1 MQVAF
6 ATNKIIEPR
15 KSSMKEKLY
24 SEKRLHPRAPALDLS
39 EIFLVG
45 TSHAYACM
53 VQDISETGA
62 KLQVSCGPLPNKFAL
77 VNHIKRTR
85 TLCKTIWRKNSLI
98 GVRFISRPRPMT
110 VKDTLNVK

>member
-6 ATNKIIEPR
+6 ATSKIIEPET
-15 KSSMKEKLY
+15 SSSKAQLY
-24 SEKRLHPRAPALDLS
+24 LEKRAHPRSPALDLS

-45 TSHAYACM
+45 TDHAFACM

-62 KLQVSCGPLPNKFAL
+62 KLQVSCGILPNKFAL
-77 VNHIKRTR
+77 VNHVKRTR

-110 VKDTLNVK
+110 VKETLNT

>member
-6 ATNKIIEPR
+6 ATSKIVEPKKASIKDKR
-15 KSSMKEKLY
+15 YL
-24 SEKRLHPRAPALDLS
+24 EKRLHPRAQALDLS
-39 EIFLVG
+39 EIFLV
-45 TSHAYACM
+45 SSNQAFACM

-62 KLQVSCGPLPNKFAL
+62 KLQVSCGDLPDKFAL

-98 GVRFISRPRPMT
+98 GVRFISRARPMT
-110 VKDTLNVK
+110 AKETLKS

>member
-6 ATNKIIEPR
+6 ATSKVIEPN
-15 KSSMKEKLY
+15 KSSLKERQYL
-24 SEKRLHPRAPALDLS
+24 EKRLHPRAQALDLS

-45 TSHAYACM
+45 TSQAYACM
-53 VQDISETGA
+53 VQDISESGA
-62 KLQVSCGPLPNKFAL
+62 RLQVSCGELPNKFAL

-98 GVRFISRPRPMT
+98 GVRFISRARPMT
-110 VKDTLNVK
+110 AQETLNAK